1 MPYLLLKN
9 FQLKEL
15 IQYKVEQHSRLGSA
29 ENASGEDNA
38 ASGDENEASGEDH
51 AASGDENYA
60 TADENDNVDGVEDIV
75 DDEHIID
82 QVDVNMEGFR
92 FTANSDERDTIRPQV
107 NINEDDLEV
116 IDYDEF
122 ESELDEDDIGSTRR
136 AALRKLRKKV
146 KERIKAYS
154 VESRRNVEIVKNDN
168 VRVRARCVG
177 IVPSMDDGTMESSI
191 GKRSDKGN
199 HVKQK
204 DSDKAKKGKNVIS
217 EVVDDKYKCQWSVYV
232 AKAENGKWL
241 VRTLNKEHI
250 CLHSRKVKHCT
261 STFLSKHVTDL
272 VHLNPEI
279 PIKAL
284 QDQMQKQ
291 FQVGISKHKAFRAK
305 AKAEETLKGDA
316 ELQYG
321 MLRDYVMELQKC
333 NPNTTVKIDVYR
345 DEDAD
350 SNTKKFRRI
359 YVCLG
364 ALKDG
369 FKAGGRDLIGLDGAF
384 MKAPYEGQL
393 LTAVSV
399 DANNGIYPVAYGI
412 VESESLDSWLWFL
425 SALGDDLDLHINSN
439 FTFIT
444 DRQKGLLPAIK
455 RLFPSAEHR
464 YCVRHICENMN
475 LTWRGGAYKEMLWN
489 CATATTITQFN
500 RGMEVLKSYNIN
512 AYEWL
517 QKIPA
522 EHWSRSHFSGRAHCD
537 LLINNICE
545 VFNRQ
550 LLDARNSPIITCLE
564 YVREYLMKRIVIVQN
579 VIEKS
584 VGPLTPSVTKVFNK
598 IKEKATQYNVDWN
611 GGDLYQVK
619 GPYDDQVVV
628 NLKQRICSCRKWEVS
643 DLEGAIH
650 IQDQPYCWEK
660 REWPSTLIPPK
671 LHPKIGRLPKKRK
684 KSVMELDEL
693 VRGVKLSKKGSTI
706 TCSNCKEKGHTKRG
720 CKASAGVEQLV
731 QVVVK
736 LQVLLQLNKN
746 LLQVNNELLQLKE
759 LLQVQVHSKEPSQQL
774 ADSLQQSSSFI

>member
-1 MPYLLLKN
+1 MGVYSILTQFMGLRALASDDDIVYLSKFVKDNKVIEVYIEHVESYYMPTFTEKL
-9 FQLKEL
+9 QLKEL
-15 IQYKVEQHSRLGSA
+15 NNNDEVVELDEELPIVPHTRKRKFLGIPKCRKTLAIEWLSNDQVGQHSGLGGA
-29 ENASGEDNA
+29 ENASGEDN
-38 ASGDENEASGEDH
+38 

-136 AALRKLRKKV
+136 AALRKLRKKGN
-146 KERIKAYS
+146 ADN
-154 VESRRNVEIVKNDN
+154 ES
-168 VRVRARCVG
+168 G
-177 IVPSMDDGTMESSI
+177 IVNHFFLGQEF
-191 GKRSDKGN
+191 GN
-199 HVKQK
+199 
-204 DSDKAKKGKNVIS
+204 
-217 EVVDDKYKCQWSVYV
+217 
-232 AKAENGKWL
+232 
-241 VRTLNKEHI
+241 R
-250 CLHSRKVKHCT
+250 
-261 STFLSKHVTDL
+261 
-272 VHLNPEI
+272 
-279 PIKAL
+279 
-284 QDQMQKQ
+284 
-291 FQVGISKHKAFRAK
+291 
-305 AKAEETLKGDA
+305 EE
-316 ELQYG
+316 
-321 MLRDYVMELQKC
+321 
-333 NPNTTVKIDVYR
+333 
-345 DEDAD
+345 
-350 SNTKKFRRI
+350 
-359 YVCLG
+359 
-364 ALKDG
+364 
-369 FKAGGRDLIGLDGAF
+369 
-384 MKAPYEGQL
+384 
-393 LTAVSV
+393 
-399 DANNGIYPVAYGI
+399 
-412 VESESLDSWLWFL
+412 
-425 SALGDDLDLHINSN
+425 
-439 FTFIT
+439 
-444 DRQKGLLPAIK
+444 GLLPAIK

-643 DLEGAIH
+643 GLPCKHAVACINNMNENGLNGGLPENWVHASYRLQTWKEQYTFKINPIAGRD
-650 IQDQPYCWEK
+650 YWEK
-660 REWPSTLIPPK
+660 REWPSILIPPK
-671 LHPKIGRLPKKRK
+671 PHPKIGRPPKKRK
-684 KSVMELDEL
+684 KSVVELDEL
-693 VRGVKLSKKGSTI
+693 VRGIKLSKKGSTI
-706 TCSNCKEKGHTKRG
+706 TCSNCKGKGHNKRG
-720 CKASAGVEQLV
+720 CKASAGGRAAGASGSQATSVTATQ
-731 QVVVK
+731 Q
-736 LQVLLQLNKN
+736 
-746 LLQVNNELLQLKE
+746 
-759 LLQVQVHSKEPSQQL
+759 EPATSQQG
-774 ADSLQQSSSFI
+774 AAATQGAASSVSPFKRTKSTACRLTPTK

>member
-1 MPYLLLKN
+1 MVTGLEVWYFRKDGSAFDPHTVYVDHPEVFSMKLLHGGTFTPTPNHRYFGGKVQYIDLLDIEQFTITIIHSIVKMLKYDTRDIMYYHFKIPDKNLDWGLRALASDDDIVYLSKFVKDN
-9 FQLKEL
+9 KEL
-15 IQYKVEQHSRLGSA
+15 NNNDEVVELDEELPIVPHTRKRKFLGIPKCRKTLAIEWLSNDQVGQHSGLGGA

-122 ESELDEDDIGSTRR
+122 KSEIDEDDIGSTRR
-136 AALRKLRKKV
+136 AALKKLRKKGNANNENGIVNHFFLGQEFCNREEV

-177 IVPSMDDGTMESSI
+177 IVPSMDDETMESSI
-191 GKRSDKGN
+191 GKRSDK
-199 HVKQK
+199 
-204 DSDKAKKGKNVIS
+204 AKKGKNEIS
-217 EVVDDKYKCQWSVYV
+217 EVVDDKYKCQWSMYV
-232 AKAENGKWL
+232 AKAENGKFL

-250 CLHSRKVKHCT
+250 CLHSRKAKH
-261 STFLSKHVTDL
+261 SF
-272 VHLNPEI
+272 
-279 PIKAL
+279 KA
-284 QDQMQKQ
+284 K
-291 FQVGISKHKAFRAK
+291 V
-305 AKAEETLKGDA
+305 KAEETLKGDA

-321 MLRDYVMELQKC
+321 MLRDYVMELHKC

-345 DEDAD
+345 DEDAN

-364 ALKDG
+364 ALKDR
-369 FKAGGRDLIGLDGAF
+369 FKAGGRDLI
-384 MKAPYEGQL
+384 
-393 LTAVSV
+393 
-399 DANNGIYPVAYGI
+399 
-412 VESESLDSWLWFL
+412 DSWLWFF

-444 DRQKGLLPAIK
+444 DRQKGLLPIIK
-455 RLFPSAEHR
+455 RLFPSAEH
-464 YCVRHICENMN
+464 
-475 LTWRGGAYKEMLWN
+475 
-489 CATATTITQFN
+489 

-537 LLINNICE
+537 MLINNICE
-545 VFNRQ
+545 VFN
-550 LLDARNSPIITCLE
+550 
-564 YVREYLMKRIVIVQN
+564 RIVIVQN

-584 VGPLTPSVTKVFNK
+584 VGPLTLSVTKVFNK

-628 NLKQRICSCRKWEVS
+628 KLKQRICSCRKSIARENGTTKEVVR
-643 DLEGAIH
+643 LMLGGRAAGASGS
-650 IQDQPYCWEK
+650 QA
-660 REWPSTLIPPK
+660 T
-671 LHPKIGRLPKKRK
+671 
-684 KSVMELDEL
+684 SVIA
-693 VRGVKLSKKGSTI
+693 T
-706 TCSNCKEKGHTKRG
+706 
-720 CKASAGVEQLV
+720 Q
-731 QVVVK
+731 Q
-736 LQVLLQLNKN
+736 
-746 LLQVNNELLQLKE
+746 
-759 LLQVQVHSKEPSQQL
+759 EPAASQQG
-774 ADSLQQSSSFI
+774 AVATQGAASSASPFKRTKSTACRLTPTK